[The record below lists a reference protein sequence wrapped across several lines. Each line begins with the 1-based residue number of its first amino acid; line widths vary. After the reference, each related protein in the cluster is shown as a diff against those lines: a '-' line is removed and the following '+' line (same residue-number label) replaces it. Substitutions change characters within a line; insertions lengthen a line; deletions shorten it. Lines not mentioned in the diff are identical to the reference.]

1 MKIDMQVVEHVPR
14 LQLKFH
20 SLFPTE
26 SVLTKNSK
34 LPPAFFRISFVTRP
48 PSGDK
53 GLG

>member
-20 SLFPTE
+20 SLFPTG
-26 SVLTKNSK
+26 SIFKKNKK
-34 LPPAFFRISFVTRP
+34 LPPAFFTISFVTRP